1 MKKRMIRRGV
11 VIVLCVLL
19 GITALRAAW
28 IYVGNYSCKKHYG
41 DEYLQAIYSTSISD
55 YITARKVLKT
65 ADEALSTI
73 TTDEKAYDQ
82 FGELGYLCVTDED
95 AVAEKH
101 KLWLVAARFSE
112 DTGYVWAQYSSE
124 AYDETGEVTT
134 GSWRILTKWE
144 LEKQDGR
151 WVVTNVNEAP

>member
-1 MKKRMIRRGV
+1 MNKWIIRAGI
-11 VIVLCVLL
+11 IVLCALL
-19 GITALRAAW
+19 CVAVLRAAW

-41 DEYLQAIYSTSISD
+41 NEYLQVVYPTCISD

-82 FGELGYLCVTDED
+82 FGELGYLCVTDDD
-95 AVAEKH
+95 AVSQRHRLRLIAGHFAQDE
-101 KLWLVAARFSE
+101 
-112 DTGYVWAQYSSE
+112 GYMWVKYTSV
-124 AYDETGEVTT
+124 AYDVDGEVTT
-134 GSWRILTKWE
+134 GSWNILTKWE

>member
-1 MKKRMIRRGV
+1 MKKRIIRKG

-28 IYVGNYSCKKHYG
+28 IYVGNYSCKKHYEN
-41 DEYLQAIYSTSISD
+41 EYLQAIYPTSISD
-55 YITARKVLKT
+55 YITAQKVLKT
-65 ADEALSTI
+65 AETALSTI
-73 TTDEKAYDQ
+73 TTDEKAYEQ

-112 DTGYVWAQYSSE
+112 DAGYVWAQYTSE
-124 AYDETGEVTT
+124 AYDATGEVTS
-134 GSWRILTKWE
+134 GSWKILTKWE
-144 LEKQDGR
+144 LEKQDGQ
-151 WVVTNVNEAP
+151 WIVTNVNEAP